1 MGVILKRVKGGVY
14 SDETTGQKYLLRP
27 VDRDY
32 EGVKKKPIYFIDR
45 LTDEGKVKYISG
57 LFETQKQGVYS
68 LDFKDEI
75 TGMKTLYFAEFKEG
89 GEVLYIRAKKP
100 TCKNRVC

>member
-45 LTDEGKVKYISG
+45 LTDEGKVKYMSG
-57 LFETQKQGVYS
+57 LFPTKNENIYS
-68 LDFKDEI
+68 YDIKDRFGIKIYMIARFKDDGAVIELER
-75 TGMKTLYFAEFKEG
+75 KKET
-89 GEVLYIRAKKP
+89 A
-100 TCKNRVC
+100 

>member
-14 SDETTGQKYLLRP
+14 IDETTGQKYLLRP

-45 LTDEGKVKYISG
+45 LTDEGKAKYMSG
-57 LFETQKQGVYS
+57 LFPTKNDDIYS
-68 LDFKDEI
+68 YDIKDRFGIKTYMIARFKDDGAVIELER
-75 TGMKTLYFAEFKEG
+75 KKET
-89 GEVLYIRAKKP
+89 A
-100 TCKNRVC
+100 